1 MTSVRAWRWR
11 ASELGDDGSDEAEM
25 TSVTKRRLRV
35 WQSRDDECEEV
46 VYTSKLERRWRK
58 GRRGDDE
65 CEAVVDTSKHERRW
79 RKRVLWDDVELC
91 GKFMSETPLGVW
103 VRCRWVYGWDT
114 NTCMGEIPQ
123 QLWARRRGAAELI
136 STNPQPSPC
145 VMWNKTGWKSVIIKV
160 DSWQQRRLWLMWIVN
175 IANFTLKLMSGQLI
189 AELTLSLSTNYHFS
203 TIFLCLMT
211 GKN

>member
-11 ASELGDDGSDEAEM
+11 ASELGDDERQSWEM
-25 TSVTKRRLRV
+25 TEVTRRRWRV

-46 VYTSKLERRWRK
+46 V
-58 GRRGDDE
+58 
-65 CEAVVDTSKHERRW
+65 DTSKRERRW

-114 NTCMGEIPQ
+114 NTCMGETPQ
-123 QLWARRRGAAELI
+123 PLWARRRGAAELI
-136 STNPQPSPC
+136 STNPQPPPC
-145 VMWNKTGWKSVIIKV
+145 VIWNKTGWKSVIIKV
-160 DSWQQRRLWLMWIVN
+160 DSWQQSLWIMWIVN

>member
-1 MTSVRAWRWR
+1 MRNFPSWQLTTTANLRPYHYEPTTLLLRTYHLTTTSPR
-11 ASELGDDGSDEAEM
+11 S
-25 TSVTKRRLRV
+25 T
-35 WQSRDDECEEV
+35 
-46 VYTSKLERRWRK
+46 K
-58 GRRGDDE
+58 GRVKE
-65 CEAVVDTSKHERRW
+65 H
-79 RKRVLWDDVELC
+79 L
-91 GKFMSETPLGVW
+91 W
-103 VRCRWVYGWDT
+103 VRPRWVYGWDT

-160 DSWQQRRLWLMWIVN
+160 DSWQQRRLWIMWIGN

>member
-1 MTSVRAWRWR
+1 MTSVRAGRWR
-11 ASELGDDGSDEAEM
+11 KWRGGDDECDKAEI
-25 TSVTKRRLRV
+25 TSVTKQRWRV
-35 WQSRDDECEEV
+35 RGSGVYEQAWEEM
-46 VYTSKLERRWRK
+46 TKGTKRRWRVW
-58 GRRGDDE
+58 GSSG
-65 CEAVVDTSKHERRW
+65 HEQAWAEMTKESLVRW
-79 RKRVLWDDVELC
+79 CRVMRKVYEWDPV
-91 GKFMSETPLGVW
+91 G
-103 VRCRWVYGWDT
+103 
-114 NTCMGEIPQ
+114 CMGEIPQ

-160 DSWQQRRLWLMWIVN
+160 DSWQQRRLWIMWIVN

-189 AELTLSLSTNYHFS
+189 AELTLILSTNYHFS